1 MPLVPESDAWYDRN
15 ANNVAMAYE
24 ALDPTSVHAWID
36 GLLPA
41 IPALI
46 LDVGAGTGRD
56 AGWLTRLGHDVVAVE
71 PAAAMR
77 AEEERLHYDNGLRWL
92 ADRLPSLSATQR
104 LGLTFDVILLSGVW
118 QPVAAAA
125 DRPRAMRKLLSLLQ
139 PQGVLALTLRHG
151 PAAA

>member
-1 MPLVPESDAWYDRN
+1 MVFVPESVVWYDRN
-15 ANNVAMAYE
+15 AAAVAAAYE

-41 IPALI
+41 APALI

-56 AGWLTRLGHDVVAVE
+56 AAWLTRLGHDVVAVE
-71 PAAAMR
+71 PSAAMR
-77 AEEERLHYDNGLRWL
+77 AEGERLHSDNGLRWL

-118 QPVAAAA
+118 QHVAAA
-125 DRPRAMRKLLSLLQ
+125 DRPNRAIAPS
-139 PQGVLALTLRHG
+139 PSI
-151 PAAA
+151 